1 MSLVNEIQSS
11 HANLSHLVENS
22 LSSIENRFEALKE
35 EISSKID
42 NKVIFLSSSTRCPKK
57 TLLSEVLSFSLR
69 SVFLG
74 HPILGQAFNFKNA
87 FGSHLASSS
96 SSLLQIESV
105 SSGISLK

>member
-42 NKVIFLSSSTRCPKK
+42 NKVIFSFFIYQVSQK
-57 TLLSEVLSFSLR
+57 TLLVDPSSQSLD
-69 SVFLG
+69 
-74 HPILGQAFNFKNA
+74 
-87 FGSHLASSS
+87 
-96 SSLLQIESV
+96 
-105 SSGISLK
+105 

>member
-57 TLLSEVLSFSLR
+57 ALLVD
-69 SVFLG
+69 
-74 HPILGQAFNFKNA
+74 P
-87 FGSHLASSS
+87 SSQS
-96 SSLLQIESV
+96 ID
-105 SSGISLK
+105 